1 MADGS
6 LDPVAFLVDFRIE
19 GTASVHA
26 GALRDDRDGAD
37 RLDMV
42 EDGMGV
48 IGLVGDDVP
57 GPHAGDESKGMGGV
71 IGLAAREDEAQGPAK
86 SIDRDMPF
94 AGQSTSGTPQ
104 SLVFDPPFWPV
115 AAWAWARTIALS
127 IIRYSFFRSRVSAL
141 NTRSHT
147 PARAQRVKRL

>member
-1 MADGS
+1 MPDGS
-6 LDPVAFLVDFRIE
+6 LDPVAFLVDFGIE

-26 GALRDDRDGAD
+26 GSLRDDGHGAD
-37 RLDMV
+37 RLDVV
-42 EDGMGV
+42 EDGVGV

-57 GPHAGDESKGMGGV
+57 WPQAGDERKSVGGV
-71 IGLAAREDEAQGPAK
+71 IGLPSCEDEADRPAERV
-86 SIDRDMPF
+86 DRDMPL
-94 AGQSTSGTPQ
+94 ARQSASGTPQ

-127 IIRYSFFRSRVSAL
+127 IIRYSLRRSLVSAL
-141 NTRSHT
+141 NTRSHI